1 MPFIIFKIS
10 ILNDNGKE
18 YHETVTINGN
28 TIDTIVQF
36 NIVKISDKK
45 YTTKN
50 IDGYVPLQWFYDKF
64 NYGNIIQQITKSK
77 DKCRI
82 KYPELTYMV
91 DTGNL
96 IIESHIKWNSP
107 GMAEDTFISLM

>member
-45 YTTKN
+45 YATKN